1 LIYRHLLS
9 DIIRTSKGAYQE
21 IEHTLSSDAP
31 LSKPTLKLACC
42 THAFARFGDKSKF
55 DKIMKII

>member
-1 LIYRHLLS
+1 MLS
-9 DIIRTSKGAYQE
+9 YIIRTSEGACQKM
-21 IEHTLSSDAP
+21 EHTLSSDAP
-31 LSKPTLKLACC
+31 VSKLTLKLACC